1 MLATVDERLQQP
13 VGVVLA
19 GGQGRRI
26 GGDKA
31 IVSLAARP
39 MVSYAVLALRAVL
52 ADVRVVAKAG
62 TALPALPTLDGVEI
76 WTEPAEPH
84 HPLVGIVE
92 ALRRAAPRAVLV
104 CAADMPFLTPAAVSA
119 LAYADAGGAPAVVAV
134 GAERGGG
141 LEPLLA
147 RYEQSALALLQP
159 AAAEGRAPVREVVA
173 ALEPCRLEMDPQVL
187 FNVNSPEDLER
198 AEGIL
203 RARRGGA

>member
-31 IVSLAARP
+31 IVSLAAQP
-39 MVSYAVLALRAVL
+39 MVSYPVVALRAVL
-52 ADVRVVAKAG
+52 ADVRVVAKPG
-62 TALPALPTLDGVEI
+62 TALPALPALDGVEI

-92 ALRRAAPRAVLV
+92 ALRRATPRAVLV

-119 LAYADAGGAPAVVAV
+119 LAYADAGGAPAVVA
-134 GAERGGG
+134 ERGGG

-147 RYEQSALALLQP
+147 RYEQSALALLAP

-173 ALEPCRLEMDPQVL
+173 ALRPCRLEMDAEVL

-203 RARRGGA
+203 RARQRRA

>member
-39 MVSYAVLALRAVL
+39 MVSYPLLALRAVL
-52 ADVRVVAKAG
+52 ADVRVVAKPG

-92 ALRRAAPRAVLV
+92 ALRRAAPRPVLV

-119 LAYADAGGAPAVVAV
+119 LAYADAGGA
-134 GAERGGG
+134 
-141 LEPLLA
+141 
-147 RYEQSALALLQP
+147 
-159 AAAEGRAPVREVVA
+159 
-173 ALEPCRLEMDPQVL
+173 
-187 FNVNSPEDLER
+187 
-198 AEGIL
+198 
-203 RARRGGA
+203 